1 MKKILVI
8 VILIITTLNCLKD
21 KNSENRETKEERVT
35 IKNTGNVKNLE
46 ITQSQKIEEK
56 KDNENQIAD
65 EQIITENLNEESE
78 NEQIEENITVSKE
91 EQEEKMGNQNNDN
104 QKFDVLEE
112 EADGE
117 ISKEK
122 NNNDLES
129 YENNLIDKMKPL
141 EEELQ
146 PDFDSGISANMRN
159 AAIKLDEAWDIEL
172 NKVYKDLMN
181 KLPESEKIKL
191 RNSERKWIVERDK
204 KLEMLSD
211 EDGTN
216 VNVMKSGMK
225 YQLTKERTL
234 ILAKVYDKLSQ

>member
-78 NEQIEENITVSKE
+78 NEQIEENISVSKE
-91 EQEEKMGNQNNDN
+91 GQEEKMGNQNNDN
-104 QKFDVLEE
+104 QTFDVLEE

-146 PDFDSGISANMRN
+146 TDFDSGISANMRN

>member
-8 VILIITTLNCLKD
+8 VILIITTLNCLKG

-211 EDGTN
+211 EDGTS